1 MISKLSGILDSVH
14 ENFLILDVQGVGYQ
28 VYASSST
35 LAQCTGVGEPL
46 SLLIDTHVKE
56 DYIKLFGFQNTAEQE
71 WFRLLTSVQGVG
83 AKAAMSIMTA
93 CPPEQLGF
101 AIAAGDKPAI
111 QRADGVGPKLAARIL
126 TELKDKAG
134 KIDLQAGKNLGAKG
148 VSISVAAPNMG
159 EGGVAQDAVSAL
171 INLGYQRTD
180 AYAAVMNVKEK
191 AANDDGNGE
200 SELDL
205 GEMIRLSLQELAL

>member
-14 ENFLILDVQGVGYQ
+14 EDHLILDVQGVGYQ

-35 LAQCTGVGEPL
+35 LAQCTGTNEPL

-56 DYIKLFGFQNTAEQE
+56 DYIKLFGFKSGAEQQ

-83 AKAAMSIMTA
+83 AKAAMSILTA
-93 CPPEQLGF
+93 CPPDQIGF
-101 AIAAGDKPAI
+101 AIAAADKAAI

-134 KIDLQAGKNLGAKG
+134 KLDLQAKPKG
-148 VSISVAAPNMG
+148 VTVVGTPANEEASSAD
-159 EGGVAQDAVSAL
+159 QDAVSAL
-171 INLGYQRTD
+171 VNLGYQRTD
-180 AYAAVMNVKEK
+180 AYTAVMQAKQK
-191 AANDDGNGE
+191 ANDNASVED
-200 SELDL
+200 
-205 GEMIRLSLQELAL
+205 MIKLALKELSL

>member
-14 ENFLILDVQGVGYQ
+14 DGFLILDVQGVGYQ

-35 LAQCTGVGEPL
+35 LAQCTGTGEPL

-56 DYIKLFGFQNTAEQE
+56 DYIKLFGFRGAAEQE

-83 AKAAMSIMTA
+83 AKAAMAILTV
-93 CPPEQLGF
+93 CPPEQIGF

-111 QRADGVGPKLAARIL
+111 QRAEGVGPKLAARIL

-134 KIDLQAGKNLGAKG
+134 KIDLQAKPKG
-148 VSISVAAPNMG
+148 VAVAMPANEVAG
-159 EGGVAQDAVSAL
+159 ESGVEQDAVSAL

-180 AYAAVMNVKEK
+180 AYSAVMNVKSK
-191 AANDDGNGE
+191 AENDNI
-200 SELDL
+200 DL
-205 GEMIRLSLQELAL
+205 SEMIRLSLQELAL